1 LFSLSIIYWSD
12 GSGTAGGSSGLA
24 SLRLDGAGGGDA
36 LAWRTRRGASRGRR
50 RGRRT
55 VRMALA
61 VALGVGAV
69 EAALERVRVGGGGA
83 HALGRAAAAGGGRG
97 REAPA
102 HGARGRRCG
111 ARRRGAAAVRA
122 VEPALL
128 AGGVD
133 IVGGHRLSSPR
144 FLICI

>member
-1 LFSLSIIYWSD
+1 V
-12 GSGTAGGSSGLA
+12 
-24 SLRLDGAGGGDA
+24 RL
-36 LAWRTRRGASRGRR
+36 
-50 RGRRT
+50 
-55 VRMALA
+55 ALA
-61 VALGVGAV
+61 VALRVGAV

-83 HALGRAAAAGGGRG
+83 HALGRATAAGGGRG

-102 HGARGRRCG
+102 HGARGRRGG

-128 AGGVD
+128 AGGVNV
-133 IVGGHRLSSPR
+133 VGGHRLSSPSSRSR